1 MSVGENIRHI
11 REQMGLTQAY
21 VAEQTGVT
29 QAMLCQ
35 IERGTKNPSL
45 QLGAEIAKI
54 LGCSLESLLASENK
68 KKSRY
73 KKTVKKQRG
82 GKRNNE

>member
-1 MSVGENIRHI
+1 
-11 REQMGLTQAY
+11 MGLTQVY
-21 VAEQTGVT
+21 VAEQAGVT

-54 LGCSLESLLASENK
+54 LNCSLESLLASDNK
-68 KKSRY
+68 
-73 KKTVKKQRG
+73 
-82 GKRNNE
+82 

>member
-1 MSVGENIRHI
+1 MNVGENIRHT

-21 VAEQTGVT
+21 VAEQAGVT

-54 LGCSLESLLASENK
+54 LNCSLESLLASDNK

-73 KKTVKKQRG
+73 KKLVKKQKEVK
-82 GKRNNE
+82 KR

>member
-1 MSVGENIRHI
+1 MSVGENIRHT
-11 REQMGLTQAY
+11 REQMGLTQVY
-21 VAEQTGVT
+21 VAEQAGVT

-54 LGCSLESLLASENK
+54 LNCSLESLLASDNK
-68 KKSRY
+68 
-73 KKTVKKQRG
+73 
-82 GKRNNE
+82 

>member
-1 MSVGENIRHI
+1 MSVGENIRCM
-11 REQMGLTQAY
+11 REKAGLTQACL
-21 VAEQTGVT
+21 AEQAGVT

-54 LGCSLESLLASENK
+54 LDCRLECLLAGDNPS
-68 KKSRY
+68 
-73 KKTVKKQRG
+73 G
-82 GKRNNE
+82 

>member
-1 MSVGENIRHI
+1 MSVGENIRNA
-11 REQMGLTQAY
+11 RQKAGLTQAY
-21 VAEQTGVT
+21 LAELAGVT

-54 LGCSLESLLASENK
+54 LNCSLDSLLIGSGP
-68 KKSRY
+68 SD
-73 KKTVKKQRG
+73 
-82 GKRNNE
+82 